1 MNVSEYKLIVSLVNK
16 VKEPVIAIEIAKD
29 ALTLGRKIDTLK
41 KNISYLQKNI
51 SNDQNF
57 IKDMAAQWR
66 DRFDEDMD
74 LIQTKIYLELK
85 IVRNKQKIQDYMEEY
100 DFIMDKPYNIDYLI
114 NKIIGNSIKDG
125 LENQKYDKLQKFFN
139 ENEEQQEDLI
149 ITTIRELLNESGKVR
164 TKIKKFEITTCIM
177 CVISNSPIYINKYTK
192 FKNAILVLVDEL
204 ESEINTLGYDFSTNK
219 IQYYNYIQKIKLF

>member
-41 KNISYLQKNI
+41 KNIYYLQKNI

-57 IKDMAAQWR
+57 IKDIENQWTENL
-66 DRFDEDMD
+66 DENID
-74 LIQTKIYLELK
+74 LIQTKIYLKQK
-85 IVRNKQKIQDYMEEY
+85 IVRTKQKIQDYMEEY

-149 ITTIRELLNESGKVR
+149 ITTLCELLKENGKVR
-164 TKIKKFEITTCIM
+164 TKIKKFEIITCIM
-177 CVISNSPIYINKYTK
+177 CVISNSPVYINKYTK
-192 FKNAILVLVDEL
+192 FKNSILLKVGEL
-204 ESEINTLGYDFSTNK
+204 ESQINNLGYDFSTNK

>member
-66 DRFDEDMD
+66 DRLDEDMD

-85 IVRNKQKIQDYMEEY
+85 IVRTKQKIQNYMEEY
-100 DFIMDKPYNIDYLI
+100 DFITPLRVEPNVGYPESVDKVLIDF
-114 NKIIGNSIKDG
+114 GTA
-125 LENQKYDKLQKFFN
+125 NQ
-139 ENEEQQEDLI
+139 
-149 ITTIRELLNESGKVR
+149 
-164 TKIKKFEITTCIM
+164 
-177 CVISNSPIYINKYTK
+177 
-192 FKNAILVLVDEL
+192 
-204 ESEINTLGYDFSTNK
+204 SE
-219 IQYYNYIQKIKLF
+219 

>member
-41 KNISYLQKNI
+41 KNIYYLQKNI

-164 TKIKKFEITTCIM
+164 TKIKKFEIITCIM
-177 CVISNSPIYINKYTK
+177 CVISNSPVYINKYTK
-192 FKNAILVLVDEL
+192 FKNSILLKVGEL
-204 ESEINTLGYDFSTNK
+204 ESQINNLGYDFSTNK